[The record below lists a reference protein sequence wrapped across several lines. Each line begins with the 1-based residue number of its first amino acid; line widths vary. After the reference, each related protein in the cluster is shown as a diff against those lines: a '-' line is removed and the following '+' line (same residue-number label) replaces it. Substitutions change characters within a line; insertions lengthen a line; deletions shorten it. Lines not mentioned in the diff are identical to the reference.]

1 MHLHKKLF
9 YRYFESQSNWGQ
21 KIRNKSIAEVM
32 ETSDAAEEANQ
43 SKEEPEIV
51 TDEDENRK
59 IAAEA
64 LTLQAPNAEQMTLKN
79 QKQSDIRRFSNIFY
93 LYCLLVSC
101 EKKKSFILIS
111 VVFFCP
117 KIPKLCIADTWL

>member
-1 MHLHKKLF
+1 
-9 YRYFESQSNWGQ
+9 
-21 KIRNKSIAEVM
+21 M
-32 ETSDAAEEANQ
+32 ETSDAAAEEVNQ

-101 EKKKSFILIS
+101 EKKILYLN
-111 VVFFCP
+111 FCCLFLP
-117 KIPKLCIADTWL
+117 QNSKTLYSGHLVIADTFFRNRRCPL

>member
-32 ETSDAAEEANQ
+32 ETSDAAAEEANQ

-101 EKKKSFILIS
+101 EKKNPLS
-111 VVFFCP
+111 
-117 KIPKLCIADTWL
+117 